1 LASLQTATVDREEV
15 VLESQGEKARCAKLS
30 ALRQFRDEIVAAP
43 LKPGQHR
50 VHDLHDSNS
59 ATRLSRPH

>member
-43 LKPGQHR
+43 LKPDVDKARG
-50 VHDLHDSNS
+50 LE
-59 ATRLSRPH
+59 